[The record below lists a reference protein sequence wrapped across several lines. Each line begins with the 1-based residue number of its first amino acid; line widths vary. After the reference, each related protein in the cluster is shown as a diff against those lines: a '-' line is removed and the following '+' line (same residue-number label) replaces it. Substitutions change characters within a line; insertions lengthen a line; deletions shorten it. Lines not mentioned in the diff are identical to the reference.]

1 MDQISLLVT
10 LAQWALGVVT
20 AGVFGVCGMYLQVK
34 LLAQALL
41 SHITACDL
49 LHMQHADN
57 FKKIEAGIEKLAEK
71 IDKLASAE

>member
-10 LAQWALGVVT
+10 LARWALGVVT
-20 AGVFGVCGMYLQVK
+20 AGVLGVCGMYVQIK
-34 LLAQALL
+34 LLSQALI

-49 LHMQHADN
+49 LHLQHADN
-57 FKKIEAGIEKLAEK
+57 FKKLEAGIEKLSEK